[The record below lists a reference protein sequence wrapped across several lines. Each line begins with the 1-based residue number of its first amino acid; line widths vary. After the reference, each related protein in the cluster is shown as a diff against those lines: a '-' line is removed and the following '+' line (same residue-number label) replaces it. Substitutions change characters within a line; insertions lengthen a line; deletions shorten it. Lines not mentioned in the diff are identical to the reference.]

1 MTNTHTE
8 REQLEQRR
16 QELIT
21 RLQAIEKD
29 YRRGLS
35 ADSEERAL
43 ELENAETLAEIA
55 RVTQAELD
63 KVEAALRQH
72 EST

>member
-1 MTNTHTE
+1 MTKAHTD
-8 REQLEQRR
+8 RAQLEQRR
-16 QELIT
+16 QELIA

-55 RVTQAELD
+55 RVTQAELNQ
-63 KVEAALRQH
+63 VEEELRQVKP
-72 EST
+72 T

>member
-43 ELENAETLAEIA
+43 ELENAETLAEIHRA
-55 RVTQAELD
+55 D
-63 KVEAALRQH
+63 
-72 EST
+72 

>member
-1 MTNTHTE
+1 MSESHLD
-8 REQLEQRR
+8 RAQLEQRR
-16 QELIT
+16 QELIE

-43 ELENAETLAEIA
+43 ELENADTLAEIA

-63 KVEAALRQH
+63 QVENTLRQLKPV
-72 EST
+72 